1 MIVDSENS
9 SSLSTINCQL
19 STQTAPDVENQQ
31 TSEQMRADKY
41 KLQLNRTFQAN
52 CERTLDVCREL
63 YNAAL
68 QERRDAWA
76 INRVTASFATQCAQ
90 LPDLKA
96 LRPELTDVHSQVL
109 QQTLRKLQRAFENFF
124 RRVKNGE
131 TPGYPRFKGRDRF
144 DSFCYP
150 QGGFRLEGDKLHL
163 SKIGSCRVRLSRP
176 VAGTIRTCTIKREA
190 DGWYVI
196 FAVEENQCR
205 FLPKTGDSVGVD
217 VGLENFA
224 TLSTGEVIEN
234 PRHLKHAERRLKTAQ
249 RKVSRRTNKRSNR
262 RRKAVVLLRR
272 QHQKVAR
279 QRTDFHHKTVLK
291 LIREFDSIAVEDL
304 NIKGLVKNHHLAK
317 SISDAA
323 WNAFFQILTSKA
335 ADAGRQVMKVSPQFT
350 SQDCH
355 ACGARVRKT
364 LAAREHRCLACGFV
378 AHRDHNAALN
388 IKRRG
393 TPCGDERRLS
403 SEPRI
408 PSL

>member
-1 MIVDSENS
+1 M
-9 SSLSTINCQL
+9 
-19 STQTAPDVENQQ
+19 
-31 TSEQMRADKY
+31 
-41 KLQLNRTFQAN
+41 
-52 CERTLDVCREL
+52 CREL

-76 INRVTASFATQCAQ
+76 INRVSVNYATQCAQ
-90 LPDLKA
+90 LVEIKEVRPDLNG
-96 LRPELTDVHSQVL
+96 VHSQVL
-109 QQTLRKLQRAFENFF
+109 QQTLRKLQRAFEGFF
-124 RRVKNGE
+124 RRVKSGE

-150 QGGFRLEGDKLHL
+150 QAGFRLDGDKLHL

-176 VAGTIRTCTIKREA
+176 VEGTIRTCTIKREA

-234 PRHLKHAERRLKTAQ
+234 PRHLRRAERRLKTAQ

-262 RRKAVVLLRR
+262 RRKAVTLLRK
-272 QHQKVAR
+272 QHQKIVR
-279 QRTDFHHKTVLK
+279 QRQDFQHKTALR
-291 LIREFDSIAVEDL
+291 LIREFDSVAVEDL
-304 NIKGLVKNHHLAK
+304 NIKGLVKNHHLAR
-317 SISDAA
+317 SISDVA
-323 WNAFFQILTSKA
+323 WRAFFQILTSKA
-335 ADAGRQVMKVSPQFT
+335 AEAGRQVVKVSPQFT

-364 LAAREHRCLACGFV
+364 LAVREHRCIACGFV

-388 IKRRG
+388 IQRRG
-393 TPCGDERRLS
+393 TPFGESGRPL

-408 PSL
+408 PPL